1 MCEWILFTF
10 LMADMFFMTCIVL
23 CDQTCYFSICD
34 TMVEWLSS
42 FKSALMIHQLAGWTN
57 TLHSSE
63 KLRQGG
69 PAMKGSAEYPKGFAK
84 HIFKLHTTELWQ
96 YLLNWQWFKFVLYLK
111 QLLFSSLPSN
121 PAHVSGTSW
130 WHCDSSFAAW
140 RQTTA
145 AAQGW
150 MAWGAAGLG
159 KTRVWKNSLD
169 TNLYV

>member
-1 MCEWILFTF
+1 MCEWILFTI
-10 LMADMFFMTCIVL
+10 LISIIFFMACIVL
-23 CDQTCYFSICD
+23 WDQTCYFSICD

-42 FKSALMIHQLAGWTN
+42 FKHALMIHQLAGWTN

-84 HIFKLHTTELWQ
+84 HLFKLHTTELW
-96 YLLNWQWFKFVLYLK
+96 LIFSLDNDSNLFDIK
-111 QLLFSSLPSN
+111 QKICSSLPSN
-121 PAHVSGTSW
+121 PAHGSGTSW

-140 RQTTA
+140 RHTTE

-159 KTRVWKNSLD
+159 KTRVWKDILD
-169 TNLYV
+169 TNLYD